1 MNIFLFIG
9 LVFIATFW
17 LGKLLEKIHIPWIFA
32 ALLIGIFL
40 PTFFSVGIVNSN
52 IFIWLAQLGMYFLLF
67 MIGFEL
73 DLLKLKQSS
82 KFIFKSSAVILF
94 LSAVVGAI
102 IIHWWLGYGW
112 FVALVIGASFA
123 TVGEAILLPIL
134 DSFGITNKSL
144 GQLIIGIGTVDDIIE
159 VLVLVIVSLIA
170 GIGYPGKIYSVLVAL
185 FLLFGITAILSKM
198 KQKEV
203 PFRFTNVETL
213 FFIAM
218 SLLFLFIGIGQFAYA
233 EAVAALL
240 AGIALRTFVPNKRLE
255 FIDREI
261 RAVSYGLFAPIF
273 FLWAGASMDIRYL
286 TTEPYLIAGIVF
298 ITFIVK
304 LVGSYWLTVKELG
317 WRQSL
322 LLGIGLSVRF
332 STSIVVTKIMLD
344 SGLIDQ
350 RLYSIIIASSIIFT
364 LLIPPIF
371 AGLFYHWRKANVP
384 RFVNN

>member
-9 LVFIATFW
+9 LVFIITFW

-32 ALLIGIFL
+32 ALLVGMAV
-40 PTFFSVGIVNSN
+40 PVFFGGSIVSDS

-73 DLLKLKQSS
+73 DLVKLKKSS
-82 KFIFKSSAVILF
+82 GFIFKSSAVILF
-94 LSAVVGAI
+94 LSAIVGAV
-102 IIHWWLGYGW
+102 IIHWWLEYSW
-112 FVALVIGASFA
+112 FISLVIGASFA

-134 DSFGITNKSL
+134 DSFGIVNKPL
-144 GQLIIGIGTVDDIIE
+144 GQLIIGIGTVDDVVE
-159 VLVLVIVSLIA
+159 VVVLVIVSLVA
-170 GIGYPGKIYSVLVAL
+170 GIGYPGKIYAVLFAL
-185 FLLFGITAILSKM
+185 FLLFGITAVLSKM
-198 KQKEV
+198 KQRGV
-203 PFRFTNVETL
+203 PFRFANVETL

-240 AGIALRTFVPNKRLE
+240 SGVALRTFVPNKRLE

-273 FLWAGASMDIRYL
+273 FVWAGASMDVRYL
-286 TTEPYLIAGIVF
+286 TAEPYLVAGIV
-298 ITFIVK
+298 IATFIIK
-304 LVGSYWLTVKELG
+304 LFGAYWLTAKDLG

-322 LLGIGLSVRF
+322 LLGVGLSVRF

-350 RLYSIIIASSIIFT
+350 KLYSLIIASSIIFT
-364 LLIPPIF
+364 LLIPPLF
-371 AGLFYHWRKANVP
+371 AGLFYHWQKVNVP
-384 RFVNN
+384 RTINN